1 MTEPS
6 KDETPA
12 EPVEA
17 NPPTTEMDL
26 SQLRP
31 PTNEGSPIGDA
42 LKEELAAPASAPPV
56 AASSAAPETPDE
68 DDEDDEIDID
78 FGDEIPFEAKPVKR
92 DVKRAL
98 ERETQDGKG
107 DDEVPE
113 SDWDSFATKN
123 VEVQD

>member
-12 EPVEA
+12 EPIDP
-17 NPPTTEMDL
+17 NPQTREMDL

-31 PTNEGSPIGDA
+31 PVTEGSPIGDA
-42 LKEELAAPASAPPV
+42 LSQELAAPAAPPV
-56 AASSAAPETPDE
+56 PVSSEVPDDE
-68 DDEDDEIDID
+68 DDEDDDVDID
-78 FGDEIPFEAKPVKR
+78 FGDEIPFEAKSVKR

-98 ERETQDGKG
+98 ERETDDGKG
-107 DDEVPE
+107 DEDVPE

-123 VEVQD
+123 VEVEN

>member
-6 KDETPA
+6 KDEAPA

-17 NPPTTEMDL
+17 NPPTQEMDL
-26 SQLRP
+26 SQVRP
-31 PTNEGSPIGDA
+31 PISEGSPIGDA
-42 LKEELAAPASAPPV
+42 LTQELSAPDAPPV
-56 AASSAAPETPDE
+56 PVSSEAPADE

>member
-12 EPVEA
+12 EPIDP
-17 NPPTTEMDL
+17 NPQTREMDL

-31 PTNEGSPIGDA
+31 PANEGTPIGDA
-42 LKEELAAPASAPPV
+42 LTQELAAPDAQPVPVSSEVPV
-56 AASSAAPETPDE
+56 AEDE
-68 DDEDDEIDID
+68 DDEVDID
-78 FGDEIPFEAKPVKR
+78 FGDEVPFEAKSIKA

-98 ERETQDGKG
+98 ERQTDDGKG

-123 VEVQD
+123 VEVED